1 MSIVAMKRKSVIQ
14 YGSNRSGKPPGGY
27 WLPQGPF
34 GHSTHG
40 LQLAIESYGPV
51 GFSLNGPHRNIGYVG
66 QNRRMSKQGTP
77 FRGVHPIGNGGRGG
91 TYVQSVSLNVNES
104 VIVPGD
110 QYMYVKPSVLSTK
123 GMLEKKY
130 RYLNNGKF
138 PNYWVKPM
146 YTGNQ
151 VDSASQGV
159 YLQQVSAANI
169 CVTDVN
175 KDAKYIDHKVL
186 CSPTLC
192 STSTARFKYNS
203 MAASA
208 PYTKFTKQP
217 QDSSQYTLQIQRKCA
232 NPPPEL
238 AAYPPRVNGNG
249 APCTGFLGTS
259 ETGSP

>member
-1 MSIVAMKRKSVIQ
+1 
-14 YGSNRSGKPPGGY
+14 
-27 WLPQGPF
+27 
-34 GHSTHG
+34 
-40 LQLAIESYGPV
+40 
-51 GFSLNGPHRNIGYVG
+51 
-66 QNRRMSKQGTP
+66 
-77 FRGVHPIGNGGRGG
+77 
-91 TYVQSVSLNVNES
+91 
-104 VIVPGD
+104 
-110 QYMYVKPSVLSTK
+110 
-123 GMLEKKY
+123 
-130 RYLNNGKF
+130 
-138 PNYWVKPM
+138 M

-151 VDSASQGV
+151 VESASQGV

-232 NPPPEL
+232 NPPPGL
-238 AAYPPRVNGNG
+238 AAYPPRGNGNG
-249 APCTGFLGTS
+249 TPCSAGCS
-259 ETGSP
+259 SSA